1 MTIGLPRLAWRPGP
15 VRADPTD
22 AWHGLKLFVEIT
34 VCWMQ
39 LRLLMSP
46 CWVSQRNHA
55 IVHIGIIVAGSAY
68 PLEGFKLGLRDR
80 GWLEGENIGFE
91 LRAAVG
97 ELRRL
102 PKFANQIASAG
113 VDAIAVT
120 HVPREDIATKS
131 TSIGQIMAAAAFS
144 RISASSLGY

>member
-1 MTIGLPRLAWRPGP
+1 MLDAMALAYVTVLGLSTKPRDRPHWHYCRWIGLPAGRLQVGP
-15 VRADPTD
+15 
-22 AWHGLKLFVEIT
+22 
-34 VCWMQ
+34 
-39 LRLLMSP
+39 
-46 CWVSQRNHA
+46 
-55 IVHIGIIVAGSAY
+55 
-68 PLEGFKLGLRDR
+68 RDR